1 MTSVPWQHGQTTSNS
16 VFSFATARPPSNDY
30 DTGRTRARAAGPRLQ
45 MTPPPEAARRTARET
60 ADIRVATYN
69 IHRGRGMD
77 RRVRIERIAAVL
89 ATIDPDI
96 VALQEVIGPGLTGVG
111 QAETLGAALGM
122 GWVMAATREL
132 RKHQFGNVI
141 LSRHPIKEH

>member
-1 MTSVPWQHGQTTSNS
+1 MTSVPWQHGQMTSNS
-16 VFSFATARPPSNDY
+16 VFSFATAAPPCCDY
-30 DTGRTRARAAGPRLQ
+30 DTGRTRAVGRAEYQL
-45 MTPPPEAARRTARET
+45 TPDAPRRTARET

-96 VALQEVIGPGLTGVG
+96 VALQEVVGPGLTG
-111 QAETLGAALGM
+111 M
-122 GWVMAATREL
+122 G
-132 RKHQFGNVI
+132 
-141 LSRHPIKEH
+141 